1 MLKHPWFEMPDE
13 FDYRMSDM
21 EYKLFE
27 LKDQATQQDNIDPH
41 LNYLMENK
49 ANLMDPNKNHHLQL
63 DIDQIDAYIKKKA
76 SASGNVLYK
85 YPGQLV
91 ESDDEYN
98 AGDVEDNVSKHASE
112 MSDSNGSEAKSWQK
126 GGSDGSNFSF
136 NSNKL
141 FDGYKDFV
149 KFQKKQEMKEAPEE
163 PENADGSH

>member
-1 MLKHPWFEMPDE
+1 
-13 FDYRMSDM
+13 
-21 EYKLFE
+21 
-27 LKDQATQQDNIDPH
+27 
-41 LNYLMENK
+41 MENK

-112 MSDSNGSEAKSWQK
+112 MSDSNGSEAKSW
-126 GGSDGSNFSF
+126 
-136 NSNKL
+136 
-141 FDGYKDFV
+141 
-149 KFQKKQEMKEAPEE
+149 
-163 PENADGSH
+163 